1 MAEATSPKLSPRRT
15 RSMALGLHLIP
26 ERKLELALVSLK
38 AIAKR

>member
-1 MAEATSPKLSPRRT
+1 MALPLCTPIIPCT
-15 RSMALGLHLIP
+15 SMALGLHLIP